1 MEYQAGSYDV
11 IVIGAGHAGCEA
23 ALAAARM
30 GCKTLLVTI
39 SIDGIALMPCNPS
52 VGGPAKG
59 QLVREIDALG
69 GEMGKNI
76 DKARLQIRMLNT
88 AKGPAVRALRAQAD
102 KKRYQKE
109 MTKTLLAESN
119 LDILQAEV
127 VKILAGAGRVEGIVT
142 RTGAKYQT
150 KALVVTTGTYL
161 KGRII
166 VGDVTY
172 DGGPNPFPPATK
184 LSESLRELGLVLG
197 RFKTGTPP
205 RVSRKSID
213 FSKTEEQPGDPGVLN
228 FSYMSPRVE
237 KPQVSCWLTHSTPET
252 HRIVKE
258 NLHRSPLFTGVI
270 QGVGPRYCPSFED
283 KVVRFAHKE
292 QHQIFIEPEGLDT
305 DEMYIQGLNTS
316 LPEDVQLAVLHSIPG
331 LERARIVRTGYAI
344 EYDYVL
350 PSQLKLTLETRVV
363 QGLFTAGQ
371 INGTSGY
378 EEAAA
383 QGIIAGINAA
393 LFVQEKEPFV
403 LKRSEAYIGVLIDD
417 LVTKGIEEPY
427 RLMTSRAEYRLLL
440 RQDNADIRLTEK
452 GRDIGLVDDE
462 RYTRFRSK
470 VRRMEEL
477 REMLLRNKVGVSHE
491 GVAKLLRERGTS
503 ELREAVSLWELLRR
517 PEVSIED
524 LVSLAMVGEE
534 FEPEVREEVEIECKY
549 EGYIRK
555 QVEMVERFE
564 RMENKRIPPDIDY
577 DDVVGLSNE
586 GRLKLKTARPE
597 SMGQASRMS
606 GISPA
611 DITVLLI
618 HLERKRRANEEGRK
632 VKTVSGAVGEGE

>member
-331 LERARIVRTGYAI
+331 LEKARIVRTGYAI

-611 DITVLLI
+611 DIAVLLI

>member
-618 HLERKRRANEEGRK
+618 HLERERRANEEGRK

>member
-109 MTKTLLAESN
+109 MTKTLLGESN

>member
-252 HRIVKE
+252 HRIVRE

-331 LERARIVRTGYAI
+331 LEKARIVRTGYAI

-549 EGYIRK
+549 EGYIKK